1 MKLKK
6 PSKKVVLSVLV
17 PVLFIGL
24 VFGGYK
30 GLESINNFF
39 SKNELKFN
47 KIVEVKFNK
56 PIEILTKE
64 EVARRAELEKKANDL
79 IDKAIK
85 IYQDEQ
91 LGTYGLPSCECKTE
105 TSFNIVKPVQAADN
119 YTFQNHSK
127 KPYYNIVIAGLKSR
141 FTKCQDAAELEA
153 LEGGFDPGAINP
165 SSGACGLPQALPCK
179 KMGCSLTDIDCQLN
193 WMKEYVGD
201 RYGTVEKALSFRKT
215 NGWY

>member
-64 EVARRAELEKKANDL
+64 EVARRWK
-79 IDKAIK
+79 IK
-85 IYQDEQ
+85 PTI
-91 LGTYGLPSCECKTE
+91 
-105 TSFNIVKPVQAADN
+105 
-119 YTFQNHSK
+119 
-127 KPYYNIVIAGLKSR
+127 
-141 FTKCQDAAELEA
+141 
-153 LEGGFDPGAINP
+153 
-165 SSGACGLPQALPCK
+165 
-179 KMGCSLTDIDCQLN
+179 
-193 WMKEYVGD
+193 
-201 RYGTVEKALSFRKT
+201 
-215 NGWY
+215 